1 MILMSFPRRETIT
14 GAEISRGQDQGL
26 GLIDSTM
33 AISTKGSGR
42 RIKNMDSENID
53 SGMAKCKQIDR
64 LYKNRKADHFI
75 RS

>member
-1 MILMSFPRRETIT
+1 MILTLFPRRETTT

-26 GLIDSTM
+26 GFIDSTM

-53 SGMAKCKQIDR
+53 SGMAKCKQIER
-64 LYKNRKADHFI
+64 LYK
-75 RS
+75 